1 MHAKFKIV
9 DRETGV
15 VLYDQVNGVSRA
27 TFLLYGVR
35 AGNTRVY
42 KTDERGSREITLN
55 FNIFQLENGLREA

>member
-15 VLYDQVNGVSRA
+15 VLYDNVTGVHRA
-27 TFLLYGVR
+27 TQLLYGAR
-35 AGNTRVY
+35 PCTTRVY

-55 FNIFQLENGLREA
+55 FNIFQLEKGLREA